1 MSSIFIHANFLLS
14 FSSFLFCFSIVMFSS
29 ISAEPE
35 APKDGTTE
43 EVKTEQ
49 PAEPQTEGDQVKSE
63 EKQEE
68 KPSEAPQGNYRD
80 FN

>member
-1 MSSIFIHANFLLS
+1 VHVPNHDLDLLNAVHIG
-14 FSSFLFCFSIVMFSS
+14 LFYVQLL
-29 ISAEPE
+29 
-35 APKDGTTE
+35 KDGTTE

-80 FN
+80 LN